1 MTWLNKGSTLGQHEI
16 WEISFAKREA
26 NSIAHKFDSQ
36 LEYILYTKFE
46 SVIFLGR
53 GGRGV
58 GGGGGVVLLNPC
70 GGWSLLTLGSRTCQ
84 ERLHNEVGAPT
95 TLHHFEPMITYTVFG
110 WSEKLVNGKRREE

>member
-1 MTWLNKGSTLGQHEI
+1 MGQHEI

-53 GGRGV
+53 GGRG
-58 GGGGGVVLLNPC
+58 GGGGVVLLNPC
-70 GGWSLLTLGSRTCQ
+70 GG
-84 ERLHNEVGAPT
+84 
-95 TLHHFEPMITYTVFG
+95 
-110 WSEKLVNGKRREE
+110 